1 MTSASRSPTYPATRS
16 HSPPGARFTSI
27 GTARAAAGPVRPS
40 TTRSRRSSDTSSA
53 SPDTRSVYAL
63 YAESGP
69 QRKKTLVH
77 VLDLLG
83 CVVQGDTTDEAIA
96 ASPDAI
102 RAYLGYLRRHGEKLD
117 PNEKIEARLA
127 EHNTEG
133 LFSGQA
139 LWPQDLKPLA
149 PSALARY
156 VRWLDWSRAD
166 LLALV
171 HGIDDKR
178 LRAKPA
184 AGRSL
189 RDILLH
195 VLDADKS
202 YVYALV
208 GPLKAMGDPTNAA
221 DRGDLDLRGAL
232 REARR
237 AAIDRLGTLTP
248 GERARI
254 RTSGQ
259 STYSAHRVIRRMLEH
274 EWENRREIA
283 ARLAD
288 DA

>member
-1 MTSASRSPTYPATRS
+1 MTT
-16 HSPPGARFTSI
+16 
-27 GTARAAAGPVRPS
+27 
-40 TTRSRRSSDTSSA
+40 
-53 SPDTRSVYAL
+53 YAL

-83 CVVQGDTTDEAIA
+83 CVVQADTTDVAIA
-96 ASPDAI
+96 AAPDTI
-102 RAYLGYLRRHGEKLD
+102 RAYLRYLRRHGENVD
-117 PNEKIEARLA
+117 PNEKIETRLA

-139 LWPQDLKPLA
+139 PWPQDFKPLA
-149 PSALARY
+149 PAALARY

-171 HGIDDKR
+171 KGIDEKG

-184 AGRSL
+184 KGRSL

-202 YVYALV
+202 YVYGLV
-208 GPLKAMGDPTNAA
+208 GPLKTMGDPTNAA
-221 DRGDLDLRGAL
+221 DRGDLDLRVAL
-232 REARR
+232 REARA
-237 AAIDRLGTLTP
+237 AAIDRLKSLSP
-248 GERARI
+248 AERRNVRKA
-254 RTSGQ
+254 GQ

-274 EWENRREIA
+274 EWEHRREIA
-283 ARLAD
+283 TRLARE
-288 DA
+288 A

>member
-1 MTSASRSPTYPATRS
+1 
-16 HSPPGARFTSI
+16 
-27 GTARAAAGPVRPS
+27 V
-40 TTRSRRSSDTSSA
+40 TT
-53 SPDTRSVYAL
+53 YAL

-83 CVVQGDTTDEAIA
+83 CVVQADTTDEAIA
-96 ASPDAI
+96 AAPDTI
-102 RAYLGYLRRHGEKLD
+102 RAYLRYLRRHGENVD
-117 PNEKIEARLA
+117 PNEKIETRLA

-139 LWPQDLKPLA
+139 PWPQDFKPLA
-149 PSALARY
+149 PAALARY

-171 HGIDDKR
+171 NGIDDKG

-184 AGRSL
+184 KGRSL

-202 YVYALV
+202 YVYGLV
-208 GPLKAMGDPTNAA
+208 GPLKTMGNPTNAA
-221 DRGDLDLRGAL
+221 DRGDLDLRVAL
-232 REARR
+232 REARA
-237 AAIDRLGTLTP
+237 AAIDRLTSLTP
-248 GERARI
+248 AERRNVRKA
-254 RTSGQ
+254 GQ

-274 EWENRREIA
+274 EWEHRREIA
-283 ARLAD
+283 TRLARE
-288 DA
+288 A